1 MSNHEIIVSVLRKHL
16 ITRKW
21 REGQRR
27 IITRKKEKRG
37 KAMKLETKYDLDQKV
52 YAISNCNYGNHVSEC
67 SICNR
72 TGRVTLK
79 GEELTCPKCGGQSV
93 VPISSIKKCCTIV
106 QFDVRRTV
114 ARKAQSGDYD
124 NNNHYLL
131 DDVGQG
137 SSRRRVVYL
146 PAKKRQEPSAIGA
159 IPNLKR
165 GKIRP

>member
-1 MSNHEIIVSVLRKHL
+1 MKLSK
-16 ITRKW
+16 
-21 REGQRR
+21 
-27 IITRKKEKRG
+27 RKKEKRG

-93 VPISSIKKCCTIV
+93 VPKWSIKKCGTIV

-114 ARKAQSGDYD
+114 VRKAQSGDYD

-131 DDVGQG
+131 DAVGQG
-137 SSRRRVVYL
+137 IVWPEDSLFASKQEAETECNRR
-146 PAKKRQEPSAIGA
+146 
-159 IPNLKR
+159 NT
-165 GKIRP
+165 